1 MTIPCYV
8 SGKGMHATDRTKQFK
23 IEVIQILET
32 TGLGFDTRYRYY
44 RQQFPGMALPEL
56 ARMVCDPIEQ
66 YDRDWPDYLA
76 AHGAGRDEDDVIT
89 AFVMARDALC
99 RREAQAAIYCY
110 DEAGFGSGLNT
121 MRFIL
126 ESKPL
131 LGFYNPAIKAMGV
144 NVHNVLQLQLAY
156 PDLVTLAPYHAL
168 AEVRP
173 ALVGWLQE
181 LQARRQ

>member
-8 SGKGMHATDRTKQFK
+8 GGKGMHATDRTKQFK

-32 TGLGFDTRYRYY
+32 TGLGFDTRYRYC
-44 RQQFPGMALPEL
+44 RDQFPGMAAPEL
-56 ARMVCDPIEQ
+56 ARMVCDPIER

-76 AHGAGRDEDDVIT
+76 AHGAGREEDEVIT
-89 AFVMARDALC
+89 TFFMARDALH

-110 DEAGFGSGLNT
+110 DEAGLGSGLNT

-126 ESKPL
+126 EGKPL
-131 LGFYNPAIKAMGV
+131 LGFYNPAVKALGV
-144 NVHNVLQLQLAY
+144 NVHNVLQLRLEY
-156 PDLVTLAPYHAL
+156 PDLVTLAPYRAL

-173 ALVGWLQE
+173 VLVGWLQG
-181 LQARRQ
+181 LQARRR

>member
-23 IEVIQILET
+23 IEVIQILEM

-44 RQQFPGMALPEL
+44 RKQFPDMVLPEL
-56 ARMVCDPIEQ
+56 ARRVCGPIEH
-66 YDRDWPDYLA
+66 YDRDWPGYLA
-76 AHGAGRDEDDVIT
+76 AHGAGRDEDEIIT
-89 AFVMARDALC
+89 AFILARDALFRC
-99 RREAQAAIYCY
+99 EAQAAIYCY

-126 ESKPL
+126 EGKPL
-131 LGFYNPAIKAMGV
+131 LGFYNPAVKATGL
-144 NVHNVLQLQLAY
+144 NVHNVLQLKLDY
-156 PDLVTLAPYHAL
+156 PDLVTLVPYHAL

-173 ALVGWLQE
+173 ALVGWLHDLQE
-181 LQARRQ
+181 RHR

>member
-1 MTIPCYV
+1 
-8 SGKGMHATDRTKQFK
+8 MHATDRTKQFK

-44 RQQFPGMALPEL
+44 RKQFPGMPLPEL
-56 ARMVCDPIEQ
+56 AQRVCDPIEH

-99 RREAQAAIYCY
+99 RRQAQAAIYCY

-131 LGFYNPAIKAMGV
+131 LGFYNPAIKAIGV
-144 NVHNVLQLQLAY
+144 NVHNVLQLKQEY
-156 PDLVTLAPYHAL
+156 PDLVTLVPYRAL
-168 AEVRP
+168 AEIRP
-173 ALVGWLQE
+173 ALVGWLQA